1 MLAVAG
7 VDSPLLGLWVGG
19 PRQEDIGAQKDQRVE
34 HHTSK
39 SSLKVSQRSSGSLA
53 AAWWKSWS

>member
-19 PRQEDIGAQKDQRVE
+19 PRQEDIGAQKDRRVE
-34 HHTSK
+34 HHTIK

-53 AAWWKSWS
+53 AAWS